1 MATTSSSTTL
11 SAGAVDILNAIRNS
25 ASANYRDY
33 VPAAGDYSDIREIG
47 AIIMDYPALQNE
59 FLNALI
65 NRIGRVILSSKQYN
79 NPWSM
84 FKKGTL
90 EYGETIEEVFVE
102 LAKPFEYDPAV
113 AEDELFK
120 RQIPD
125 VRAAFHVINYRKFY
139 KTTVQRETLRQAFLS
154 ADGIA
159 NLVTKIIDSL
169 YTGANYDEFQTMK
182 YMLAK
187 HIANGELYPVEVTT
201 PISDNASS
209 IVKSI
214 KNTSNM
220 FTFMSSDYN
229 RAGVHTYSNKDDQ
242 FIVIN
247 SEFEAT
253 MDVDVLAAAFN
264 MDKAEFAGHRVL
276 VDNFGSLDT
285 DRLDEL
291 FADNEWYETIN
302 DSVLE
307 ALNTIPAVLVD
318 RNWFMIVDNMFTL
331 RDQENEQGL
340 YWNYFYHVWKT
351 FSASPFANAAV
362 FVAGTP
368 SVTAV
373 TISPSSASVTNGQ
386 TVLLTATVTTK
397 NFAPKTVT
405 WSSSNESIATV
416 NIYGEVT
423 AVEGASGS
431 VTITATSTYD
441 TTVSAS
447 ATITVS

>member
-1 MATTSSSTTL
+1 MATTATTTTL

-59 FLNALI
+59 FLTALV
-65 NRIGRVILSSKQYN
+65 NRIGRVIMSSKQYS

-90 EYGETIEEVFVE
+90 EYGETIEEIFVE

-113 AEDELFK
+113 AESELFK
-120 RQIPD
+120 REISD
-125 VRAAFHVINYRKFY
+125 VRAAFHILNYRKFY

-154 ADGIA
+154 ADGIG

-169 YTGANYDEFQTMK
+169 YTASAYDEFQTMK

-187 HIANGELYPVEVTT
+187 HIANGELYPVTVTT
-201 PISDNASS
+201 PVSENADAV
-209 IVKSI
+209 VKVV
-214 KNTSNM
+214 KNMSNR

-229 RAGVHTYSNKDDQ
+229 RAGVHTYTNKDEQ
-242 FIVIN
+242 YVIIN
-247 SEFEAT
+247 SEFDAT

-276 VDNFGSLDT
+276 VDGFGDIDT
-285 DRLDEL
+285 ERLDEL
-291 FADNEWYETIN
+291 FAGADWYETLS
-302 DSVLE
+302 DETLE
-307 ALNTIPAVLVD
+307 ALNSIPAILVD
-318 RNWFMIVDNMFTL
+318 KDWFMIVDNMYTL

-362 FVAGTP
+362 FVAGEP
-368 SVTAV
+368 SVDSV
-373 TISPSSASVTNGQ
+373 TISPSSATVTNGQ
-386 TVLLTATVTTK
+386 TVQLDATVTTT

-405 WSSSNESIATV
+405 WSSSDKSIATV

-441 TTVSAS
+441 TSVSAS
-447 ATITVS
+447 ATITVQ

>member
-229 RAGVHTYSNKDDQ
+229 RAGVHTPIKMTSLSLSTANLKLRWTLTFWRRHLTWIRRSLPDTV
-242 FIVIN
+242 FLLI
-247 SEFEAT
+247 T
-253 MDVDVLAAAFN
+253 LVLWIRIDWMNCSLITSGMKPLMILSLKHSIPFPLSLSI
-264 MDKAEFAGHRVL
+264 EI
-276 VDNFGSLDT
+276 GS
-285 DRLDEL
+285 
-291 FADNEWYETIN
+291 
-302 DSVLE
+302 
-307 ALNTIPAVLVD
+307 
-318 RNWFMIVDNMFTL
+318 
-331 RDQENEQGL
+331 
-340 YWNYFYHVWKT
+340 
-351 FSASPFANAAV
+351 
-362 FVAGTP
+362 
-368 SVTAV
+368 
-373 TISPSSASVTNGQ
+373 
-386 TVLLTATVTTK
+386 
-397 NFAPKTVT
+397 
-405 WSSSNESIATV
+405 
-416 NIYGEVT
+416 
-423 AVEGASGS
+423 
-431 VTITATSTYD
+431 
-441 TTVSAS
+441 
-447 ATITVS
+447 